1 MSPPV
6 TESEKETPSGREVIE
21 KCWGRSKTWVAW
33 FCDPEG
39 PSFGKFIIDMVFKIL
54 GGAFS
59 IFGALVLLNTF
70 TFKYL
75 IILDLDIGDLRYV
88 GAALL
93 LFGATMYFVGKHAK
107 RIELKTAAYQADIDA
122 LVCDIKQNLNNLEND
137 EQKSAAHA
145 EIDRITFFNKKP
157 SEVSIKRLISLQKMK
172 VDVLDPETIIAL
184 AKSSLFDY
192 KFFVAGDENYIRYET
207 IINDLISRKEI
218 KELRPHLKEL
228 LDEINEEEFSVGYGE
243 AVLESLSHW
252 SMPAIVSLFVI
263 GVNPM
268 FNPPYF
274 ENELTFVH
282 WGVLGMTGAVIYS
295 VNKMRNRDTTKVGED
310 EGNLE
315 LRTMLLGI
323 MLGGISA
330 ILLYVSVR
338 SGILGGKALPNLNK
352 EMALNQNQVVIN
364 ALSIFWGIA
373 AGFSAKLAERLVGSS
388 SSATTA

>member
-6 TESEKETPSGREVIE
+6 TESAKETPSGREVVA
-21 KCWGRSKTWVAW
+21 KCWGRSKTWAAW
-33 FCDPEG
+33 LCDSEG
-39 PSFGKFIIDMVFKIL
+39 PSFWKFIIDMVFKIL
-54 GGAFS
+54 GGVFS

-70 TFKYL
+70 TLKYL
-75 IILDLDIGDLRYV
+75 IILDLDIDDMRYV

-122 LVCDIKQNLNNLEND
+122 LVCDIKQNLHNIEND
-137 EQKSAAHA
+137 EQRSAVNV
-145 EIDRITFFNKKP
+145 EIDRITFFNNKP
-157 SEVSIKRLISLQKMK
+157 SEVSIKRLINLQKMK
-172 VDVLDPETIIAL
+172 VDVLDSETIIAL

-192 KFFVAGDENYIRYET
+192 KFFVAGDENYVRYET

-218 KELRPHLKEL
+218 TELRPHLKEL
-228 LDEINEEEFSVGYGE
+228 LDAINEEEFSVGYGE

-252 SMPAIVSLFVI
+252 SMPAIVSLFLI

-274 ENELTFVH
+274 EGELSFLH
-282 WGVLGMTGAVIYS
+282 WGVLGITGAVLYS
-295 VNKMRNRDTTKVGED
+295 VNKMRSRDTTKVGED

-323 MLGGISA
+323 MLGAISA

-338 SGILGGKALPNLNK
+338 SGILGGKALPNLNR
-352 EMALNQNQVVIN
+352 EGVLNQSQVVVN

-388 SSATTA
+388 GSVTTA